1 MHKPNIGDTIVTVS
15 RGNYICNVVN
25 PDGSFQGSH
34 KSGFNNWNEDGSI
47 QSSCHDPFGVKDYF
61 RVVKIIPKQSTAVDS
76 LEFRVRVLEKENEML
91 TRLLLKEGVL

>member
-1 MHKPNIGDTIVTVS
+1 MYKPNIGDTIVTVS
-15 RGNYICNVVN
+15 RGNYICNIAN
-25 PDGSFQGSH
+25 PDGSFQGSR

-47 QSSCHDPFGVKDYF
+47 QSAWRDPIGINDEF
-61 RVVKIIPKQSTAVDS
+61 RVVKIISKQSTVIDS